1 MTLYAI
7 ANYKMQMTLVSIDI
21 YYDPETAN
29 KVHNELK
36 KKDPDNEHW
45 LHYMENEEG
54 IKDIPLVRKERP

>member
-1 MTLYAI
+1 MMLYAI
-7 ANYKMQMTLVSIDI
+7 ANYKLQMTLISIDI
-21 YYDPETAN
+21 YYDPETAS

-36 KKDPDNEHW
+36 KNDPNNEHW